1 MELNK
6 NQLIKVCRYIL
17 YNTDV
22 VVEEKYSK
30 FLIERVFSRHQE
42 WEEKKGVGID
52 HLEVR
57 PNRYKQKNFYIV
69 RIDGSV
75 TDISFLKALQHPTK
89 LSVVK
94 EACRNAILPII
105 LEIRSEIQ
113 LPFKCPLTGET
124 VTDKKLIH
132 VDHYDLTF
140 DEVFNKWI
148 EDKNINELYE
158 KVAKSQDNSEQTYFE
173 DDAISK
179 DFLDFHNKN
188 THLRVISA
196 KANLSLLKKNK

>member
-1 MELNK
+1 
-6 NQLIKVCRYIL
+6 
-17 YNTDV
+17 
-22 VVEEKYSK
+22 
-30 FLIERVFSRHQE
+30 VFSRHQE

-57 PNRYKQKNFYIV
+57 SNRYKQKNFYIV

-75 TDISFLKALQHPTK
+75 TDISFLKSLQHPTK

-94 EACRNAILPII
+94 EACRTAILPLI

-148 EDKNINELYE
+148 EDKNLNELYE

-173 DDAISK
+173 DDIINK

-196 KANLSLLKKNK
+196 KANLSKQIRKNNKNTIKTQQS